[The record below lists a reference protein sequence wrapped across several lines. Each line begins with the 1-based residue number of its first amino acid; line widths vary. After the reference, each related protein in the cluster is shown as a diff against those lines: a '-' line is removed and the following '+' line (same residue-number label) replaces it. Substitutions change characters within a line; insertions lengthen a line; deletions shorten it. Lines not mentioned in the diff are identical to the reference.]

1 MRRTDKTAI
10 EIQDLDS
17 QILDALYDSAKS
29 VLNVSEQKNLGTVLF
44 TSVNDAIGTMTA
56 SVHISYILTQLRKKV
71 LLVNLD
77 LKNPSALELYF
88 DISGGSKL
96 IETINQSSYLSEA
109 IQQTQ
114 YENLD
119 VITLEE
125 VEESEF
131 IEVLNTKSIKT
142 KLNPL
147 KNYYDLVLIIGPEAN
162 DFEHYSN
169 IFELAES
176 AVTVSK
182 DKTSDFRKVKS
193 HVDKLG
199 LFNIASFGIIR
210 NSK

>member
-10 EIQDLDS
+10 ETQDLDS

-77 LKNPSALELYF
+77 LKNPSALEHYF
-88 DISGGSKL
+88 DISEGSKL

-162 DFEHYSN
+162 NFEHYSN

-193 HVDKLG
+193 HIDKLG
-199 LFNIASFGIIR
+199 LFNMVSFGIIR